1 MLLEKLCLR
10 EVLVGTLTSRN
21 SGISIEIIDFI
32 LKDGLNPMHH
42 SYDISQKP
50 DLASYFLHQI
60 LEYYYG
66 V

>member
-1 MLLEKLCLR
+1 MLLEKLCSR

-42 SYDISQKP
+42 SYDISQKL
-50 DLASYFLHQI
+50 DLASHFLHQI